1 MQKRSKNEV
10 AQKIPK
16 KLPKIFYTRRA
27 TEPEDEVQGR
37 PTGPRRPP
45 GVARGGPARGA
56 RLDSLGTASDSPL
69 AYIFT
74 RDAKTRDIQL
84 IFPEAI
90 PISAAIET

>member
-10 AQKIPK
+10 AQKIS
-16 KLPKIFYTRRA
+16 KILIHRKSPPAGGGALEEAHTLQA
-27 TEPEDEVQGR
+27 ASGR
-37 PTGPRRPP
+37 GLGGLAP
-45 GVARGGPARGA
+45 GAC
-56 RLDSLGTASDSPL
+56 LGDLCTASDSPL